1 MTISSPSTADLY
13 YFTGVVK
20 LLRAILLV
28 LILTL
33 GLFPAAAGAQPDL
46 AEVVR
51 VLSREDLYL
60 EPTMA
65 GRMSQADRQRLAAK
79 AAELRGRGWTVKFA
93 LISRPP
99 AGFQSLGEFTSE
111 LHRYLNLRDGLLIV
125 ASQNAVSAKTDRL
138 GRGETQGLTDASRRV
153 FTSEGYAA
161 GMAYL
166 ADSIVAEAEARE
178 AAGRTA
184 TGLLLGLGF
193 LALVGLGAFLAVR
206 LGSGRRARL
215 KELQGWHAEL
225 TAAALEFDRVLG
237 PAPTSARGRD
247 GRRSLD
253 LVLDHLVEVGSKL
266 DRLGRA
272 GLFGPKPRAMA
283 EVARELQE
291 ARDRLAALADSLA
304 DEFPELKEVGLPDML
319 RPEAQ
324 PEAQFPLACF
334 FCARPLRPDEAREV
348 VLELGTERRRV
359 VVDPEHYEALRRGEQ
374 PPVRTVEAGGRQVP
388 WFEDPNFDP
397 RRDYR
402 PSYSGIGLPELLL
415 LWGLFGHPVTVVATQ
430 PERTPQAESEPRDTW
445 FESPLFGPPDVANE
459 EAAESPLDFGAGPGD
474 WAVESDF
481 GDMGDVDVDAGF
493 DGPHA

>member
-1 MTISSPSTADLY
+1 M
-13 YFTGVVK
+13 VK
-20 LLRAILLV
+20 LLRATLLA
-28 LILTL
+28 LILAL
-33 GLFPAAAGAQPDL
+33 GLFPAASAQPDP
-46 AEVVR
+46 AEVVQ
-51 VLSREDLYL
+51 VLSREDLYV
-60 EPTMA
+60 EPAMA
-65 GRMSQADRQRLAAK
+65 GRMPQADRQRLAAK
-79 AAELRGRGWTVKFA
+79 AAELRGLGWTIKFA

-99 AGFQSLGEFTSE
+99 AGFQTLGEFTSE

-138 GRGETQGLTDASRRV
+138 GREETQRLTDASRRV

-184 TGLLLGLGF
+184 AVLLLGLG
-193 LALVGLGAFLAVR
+193 LLGLVGLGAFLTVR
-206 LGSGRRARL
+206 LGAGRRARL
-215 KELQGWHAEL
+215 RELRGWHAEL

-237 PAPTSARGRD
+237 PAPTSGRGRD

-253 LVLDHLVEVGSKL
+253 LVLDQLAEIGSRL

-272 GLFGPKPRAMA
+272 GLFGPSPRALDEA
-283 EVARELQE
+283 ARALGE
-291 ARDRLAALADSLA
+291 ARDRLAALAGSLA
-304 DEFPELKEVGLPDML
+304 DEFPELKEVKLPDL
-319 RPEAQ
+319 VRVEPAAEAG
-324 PEAQFPLACF
+324 PPLACF

-348 VLELGTERRRV
+348 VLDFGTERRRV

-374 PPVRTVEAGGRQVP
+374 PPVRTVEVGGRQVP

-415 LWGLFGHPVTVVATQ
+415 LWGLFGHPVTVVA
-430 PERTPQAESEPRDTW
+430 AESERAPRAESESRHTW
-445 FESPLFGPPDVANE
+445 FESPLFGPSDSGDE
-459 EAAESPLDFGAGPGD
+459 EAAESPLDFGAEPGE
-474 WAVESDF
+474 WAAESDF
-481 GDMGDVDVDAGF
+481 GDVGDPGVDAGF
-493 DGPHA
+493 DGPDS